1 MSCAAPV
8 PVITIDGPTASG
20 KGTVAQ
26 RVAEALGWHY
36 LDSGALY
43 RVTALAAMRGLAG
56 GPLSLDDPGSE
67 PALAALAAIL
77 ALRFDGER
85 VLLDGEDVSAEI
97 RAEAVSRAASL
108 VAAMP
113 SVRGALLELQRT
125 FRRAPGLVADG
136 RDMGTVIFPD
146 AMLKVFLTASARV
159 RAERRHKQLIEK
171 GFSVNFQQL
180 LHDLELRDAR
190 DATRETAP
198 LVAAPDAL
206 MIDSTSLDIDQTVA
220 RVLVSWEGRRS

>member
-1 MSCAAPV
+1 
-8 PVITIDGPTASG
+8 
-20 KGTVAQ
+20 
-26 RVAEALGWHY
+26 
-36 LDSGALY
+36 
-43 RVTALAAMRGLAG
+43 
-56 GPLSLDDPGSE
+56 
-67 PALAALAAIL
+67 
-77 ALRFDGER
+77 
-85 VLLDGEDVSAEI
+85 
-97 RAEAVSRAASL
+97 
-108 VAAMP
+108 
-113 SVRGALLELQRT
+113 
-125 FRRAPGLVADG
+125 
-136 RDMGTVIFPD
+136 MGTVIFPD